1 MIFDPDIA
9 AFVSRVR
16 ELNLP
21 RYETLSPGEAMAAAR
36 RGAAIQPPPI
46 ALSREIEIPFAGVI
60 GAARDGSGAIGVA
73 YNATISSVALPSDGS
88 LNNLDTWKNYD
99 VVNNSWTFSPKAR
112 ALDFVG

>member
-21 RYETLSPGEAMAAAR
+21 RYETFSPGEAMAAAR

-46 ALSREIEIPFAGVI
+46 AQSREMKF
-60 GAARDGSGAIGVA
+60 
-73 YNATISSVALPSDGS
+73 L
-88 LNNLDTWKNYD
+88 
-99 VVNNSWTFSPKAR
+99 SPA
-112 ALDFVG
+112 

>member
-1 MIFDPDIA
+1 
-9 AFVSRVR
+9 
-16 ELNLP
+16 
-21 RYETLSPGEAMAAAR
+21 
-36 RGAAIQPPPI
+36 
-46 ALSREIEIPFAGVI
+46 VI